1 MSKTKIL
8 SLPTSDYR
16 LKVQDGGNITLDTG
30 TVTGITTITG
40 NLVVLGATTQVSSTD
55 LNLKDNV
62 LVLNDGETGS
72 GITLNTSGIQIDR
85 GNFPDAK
92 IIFDETVTWADPI
105 SATTITGGFTL
116 VNASGTLQGLR
127 INSVSTGG
135 GDLYLINSG
144 TGVISVTGTN
154 NYETQITDDD
164 DIPNKKYVDDT
175 IVTQLTST
183 FQRRIEEGSATKSF
197 VEVRDLEVSGAPSVV
212 TFNLDSFVKGQIFN
226 NRVEFEDIRLQENTI
241 TTTASDTD
249 LILSSPGTGGVVVE
263 DNLTLTLTPGIDDAA
278 TDPNAPSDGLK
289 VYVKAPAAGG
299 TGLFFKHSASK
310 SGEIIS
316 RQNALLLSMLF

>member
-1 MSKTKIL
+1 MSSKIL
-8 SLPTSDYR
+8 ALPSSDY
-16 LKVQDGGNITLDTG
+16 KVKVKSGGNITLDTG
-30 TVTGITTITG
+30 LSSGITTVTG
-40 NLVVLGATTQVSSTD
+40 NLVVLGGTTQVSSSD
-55 LNLKDNV
+55 LNLKDNIIT
-62 LVLNDGETGS
+62 LNDGESGT
-72 GITLNTSGIQIDR
+72 GITLNQSGIQIDR
-85 GNFPDAK
+85 GSYSDAK
-92 IIFDETVTWADPI
+92 IVFDETITWADPI

-183 FQRRIEEGSATKSF
+183 FQRRIEEGSASKSY
-197 VEVRDLEVSGAPSVV
+197 VEVRDTEVSGAPSVV
-212 TFNLDSFVKGQIFN
+212 SFQIDNTNKGQIFG
-226 NRVEFEDIRLQENTI
+226 NRVEFEDFRFQDNILS
-241 TTTASDTD
+241 TTASDTD
-249 LILSSPGTGGVVVE
+249 LILESQGTGGVIVN
-263 DNLTLTLTPGIDDAA
+263 DNFTLTLQGS
-278 TDPNAPSDGLK
+278 DPASPLDGLK

>member
-1 MSKTKIL
+1 MSSKIL
-8 SLPTSDYR
+8 ALPSSDY
-16 LKVQDGGNITLDTG
+16 KVKVKSGGNITLDTG
-30 TVTGITTITG
+30 LSSGITTVTG
-40 NLVVLGATTQVSSTD
+40 NLVVLGSTTQVSSSD
-55 LNLKDNV
+55 LNLKDNIIT
-62 LVLNDGETGS
+62 LNDGESGT
-72 GITLNTSGIQIDR
+72 GITLNQSGIQIDR
-85 GNFPDAK
+85 GSYSDAK
-92 IIFDETVTWADPI
+92 IVFDETITWADPI

-183 FQRRIEEGSATKSF
+183 FQRRIEEGSASKSY
-197 VEVRDLEVSGAPSVV
+197 VEVRDTEVSGAPSVV
-212 TFNLDSFVKGQIFN
+212 TFQIDNLNKGQIFG
-226 NRVEFEDIRLQENTI
+226 NRVEFEDFRFQDNILS
-241 TTTASDTD
+241 TTASDTD
-249 LILSSPGTGGVVVE
+249 LILESQGSGGVVVN
-263 DNLTLTLTPGIDDAA
+263 DNFTLTLQGS
-278 TDPNAPSDGLK
+278 DPASPLDGLK

>member
-1 MSKTKIL
+1 MSSKIL
-8 SLPTSDYR
+8 ALPNSDYKV
-16 LKVQDGGNITLDTG
+16 KVQSGGNITQDTG
-30 TVTGITTITG
+30 LNSGITTVTG
-40 NLVVLGATTQVSSTD
+40 NLVVLGSTTQVNSSD
-55 LNLKDNV
+55 LNLKDNIIT
-62 LVLNDGETGS
+62 LNDGESGT
-72 GITLNTSGIQIDR
+72 GITLNQSGIQIDR
-85 GNFPDAK
+85 GSYSDAK
-92 IIFDETVTWADPI
+92 IVFDETITWADPI

-183 FQRRIEEGSATKSF
+183 FQRRIEEGSASKSY
-197 VEVRDLEVSGAPSVV
+197 VEVRDTEVSGAPSVV
-212 TFNLDSFVKGQIFN
+212 TFQIDNLNKGQIFG
-226 NRVEFEDIRLQENTI
+226 NRVEFEDFRFQDNILS
-241 TTTASDTD
+241 TTASDTD
-249 LILSSPGTGGVVVE
+249 LILESQGTGGVIVN
-263 DNLTLTLTPGIDDAA
+263 DNFTLTLQGS
-278 TDPNAPSDGLK
+278 DPASPLDGLK

>member
-1 MSKTKIL
+1 MSSKIL
-8 SLPTSDYR
+8 ALPNSDYKV
-16 LKVQDGGNITLDTG
+16 KVQSGGNITLDTG
-30 TVTGITTITG
+30 LNSGITTVTG
-40 NLVVLGATTQVSSTD
+40 NLVVLGSTTQVSSSD
-55 LNLKDNV
+55 LNLKDNIIT
-62 LVLNDGETGS
+62 LNDGESGT
-72 GITLNTSGIQIDR
+72 GITLNQSGIQIDR
-85 GNFPDAK
+85 GSYSDAK
-92 IIFDETVTWADPI
+92 IVFDETITWADPI

-183 FQRRIEEGSATKSF
+183 FQRRIEEGSASKSF
-197 VEVRDLEVSGAPSVV
+197 VEVRDTEVSGAPSVV
-212 TFNLDSFVKGQIFN
+212 SFQIDNTNKGQIFG
-226 NRVEFEDIRLQENTI
+226 NRVEFEDFRFQDNILS
-241 TTTASDTD
+241 TTASDTD
-249 LILSSPGTGGVVVE
+249 LILESQGTGGVIVN
-263 DNLTLTLTPGIDDAA
+263 DNFTLTLQGS
-278 TDPNAPSDGLK
+278 DPASPLDGLK

>member
-1 MSKTKIL
+1 MSSKIL
-8 SLPTSDYR
+8 SLPNSDY
-16 LKVQDGGNITLDTG
+16 KVKVKPGGGIILDTG
-30 TVTGITTITG
+30 LVTGTTTVTG
-40 NLVVLGATTQVSSTD
+40 NLVVLGTQTTVNSTD
-55 LNLKDNV
+55 LNLKDNI
-62 LVLNDGETGS
+62 LTLNDGETGS
-72 GITLNTSGIQIDR
+72 GITLGSSGIQIDR
-85 GNFPDAK
+85 GSKPDAK
-92 IIFDETVTWADPI
+92 MVFDETITWADPI

-116 VNASGTLQGLR
+116 VNAAGTLQGLR

-175 IVTQLTST
+175 IVNQLTST
-183 FQRRIEEGSATKSF
+183 FQRRIEEGSSSKTF
-197 VEVRDLEVSGAPSVV
+197 VEVRDTEVSGQPSVA
-212 TFNLDSFVKGQIFN
+212 TFMIDNVAKGQIFG
-226 NRVEFEDIRLQENTI
+226 NRVELEDIRIQNGTI
-241 TTTASDTD
+241 STTTSDTD
-249 LILSSPGTGGVVVE
+249 LTLESQGTGGVVVR
-263 DNLTLTLTPGIDDAA
+263 DNFTLTLQGSDPGSP
-278 TDPNAPSDGLK
+278 TDGLK

>member
-1 MSKTKIL
+1 MSSKIL
-8 SLPTSDYR
+8 ALPNSDYKV
-16 LKVQDGGNITLDTG
+16 KVQSGGNITLDTG
-30 TVTGITTITG
+30 LNSGITTVTG
-40 NLVVLGATTQVSSTD
+40 NLVVLGSTTQVSSSD
-55 LNLKDNV
+55 LNLKDNIIT
-62 LVLNDGETGS
+62 LNDGESGT
-72 GITLNTSGIQIDR
+72 GITLNQSGIQIDR
-85 GNFPDAK
+85 GSYSDAK
-92 IIFDETVTWADPI
+92 IVFDETITWADPI

-183 FQRRIEEGSATKSF
+183 FQRRIEEGSASKSF
-197 VEVRDLEVSGAPSVV
+197 VEVRDTEVSGAPSVV
-212 TFNLDSFVKGQIFN
+212 TFQIDNLNKGQIFG
-226 NRVEFEDIRLQENTI
+226 NRVEFEDFRFQDNILS
-241 TTTASDTD
+241 TTASDTD
-249 LILSSPGTGGVVVE
+249 LILESQGSGGVVVN
-263 DNLTLTLTPGIDDAA
+263 DNFTLTLQGS
-278 TDPNAPSDGLK
+278 DPASPLDGLK

>member
-1 MSKTKIL
+1 MSSKIL
-8 SLPTSDYR
+8 ALPSSDY
-16 LKVQDGGNITLDTG
+16 KVKVKSGGNITLDTG
-30 TVTGITTITG
+30 LSSGITTVTG
-40 NLVVLGATTQVSSTD
+40 NLVVLGSTTQVSSSD
-55 LNLKDNV
+55 LNLKDNIIT
-62 LVLNDGETGS
+62 LNDGESGT
-72 GITLNTSGIQIDR
+72 GITLNQSGIQIDR
-85 GNFPDAK
+85 GSYSDAK
-92 IIFDETVTWADPI
+92 IVFDETITWADPI

-183 FQRRIEEGSATKSF
+183 FQRRIEEGSASKSY
-197 VEVRDLEVSGAPSVV
+197 VEVRDTEVSGAPSVV
-212 TFNLDSFVKGQIFN
+212 SFQIDNTNKGQIFG
-226 NRVEFEDIRLQENTI
+226 NRVEFEDFRFQDNILS
-241 TTTASDTD
+241 TTASDTD
-249 LILSSPGTGGVVVE
+249 LILESQGTGGVIVN
-263 DNLTLTLTPGIDDAA
+263 DNFTLTLQGS
-278 TDPNAPSDGLK
+278 DPASPLDGLK

>member
-8 SLPTSDYR
+8 SLPNSDY
-16 LKVQDGGNITLDTG
+16 KVKVESGGNITLDTG
-30 TVTGITTITG
+30 LVSGITTITG

-55 LNLKDNV
+55 LNLRDNL

-85 GNFPDAK
+85 GNLPDAK
-92 IIFDETVTWADPI
+92 IIFDEAVTWADPI

-127 INSVSTGG
+127 INSISTGG

-183 FQRRIEEGSATKSF
+183 FQRRIEEGSASKSF
-197 VEVRDLEVSGAPSVV
+197 VEVRDTEVSGAPSVV
-212 TFNLDSFVKGQIFN
+212 TFSLNNFTKGQIFD
-226 NRVEFEDIRLQENTI
+226 NRVEFEDIRLQDNTI

-249 LILSSPGTGGVVVE
+249 LILSSPGTGGVVIE

-278 TDPNAPSDGLK
+278 TDPNAPTDGLK
-289 VYVKAPAAGG
+289 VYVKAPATGG